1 MTETKRPESRSYCKG
16 ECGRRHPSRMDREM
30 SAAKDARSHGGTS
43 RNRTTALSWRG
54 VRDDRYSTVPSDR
67 TTLTDDAGT

>member
-30 SAAKDARSHGGTS
+30 SAAKDARRARERLPRARR
-43 RNRTTALSWRG
+43 RNRS
-54 VRDDRYSTVPSDR
+54 S
-67 TTLTDDAGT
+67 